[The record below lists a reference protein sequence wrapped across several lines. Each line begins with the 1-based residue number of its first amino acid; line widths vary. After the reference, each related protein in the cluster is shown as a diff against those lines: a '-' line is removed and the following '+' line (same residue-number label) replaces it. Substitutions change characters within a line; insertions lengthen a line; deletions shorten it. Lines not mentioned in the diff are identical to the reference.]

1 MTGGA
6 GNNLTMLNFPTRR
19 AWKLKVSQVP
29 CSCGTKEVMKAPD
42 GCLQYHS
49 GISGNL
55 KSFNYD
61 GIGCFS
67 NDHIC
72 DPDNIKSCEFVAG
85 FYILFLWEEE
95 LIPIIIF
102 ELSRWC
108 TEKDLL

>member
-1 MTGGA
+1 
-6 GNNLTMLNFPTRR
+6 
-19 AWKLKVSQVP
+19 
-29 CSCGTKEVMKAPD
+29 MKAPD

-72 DPDNIKSCEFVAG
+72 DPDNLDSCEFVAG